1 MGVVLRT
8 DDAGQWTL
16 DAGPSAPYY
25 KLTGE
30 LIKNVNKRTCFT
42 RFRISAHELKIER
55 GRYSQPMIPATVT
68 ERYCDSCK
76 NVEIEDEVH
85 FPFRCSFYNDIRKKY
100 FQLESISFFLISER
114 NTFNLKVFLSD
125 IIVETTSELKV
136 KYEELSS
143 MKKVMKNNIMS

>member
-1 MGVVLRT
+1 MYSSFEKLWLESMSVNKSDPERQSKLRT
-8 DDAGQWTL
+8 YSKFKNKLIFEPYL
-16 DAGPSAPYY
+16 D
-25 KLTGE
+25 K
-30 LIKNVNKRTCFT
+30 IKNVNKRTCFT

-100 FQLESISFFLISER
+100 FQ
-114 NTFNLKVFLSD
+114 V
-125 IIVETTSELKV
+125 
-136 KYEELSS
+136 
-143 MKKVMKNNIMS
+143 